1 MVPRFFISSQRQ
13 PWYRV
18 RSGDRLYGTK
28 LLPMSPKSIPGCLS
42 PERHQAVIAKFV
54 SVIVSEA
61 DDDACVPDVEV
72 YVEAA

>member
-1 MVPRFFISSQRQ
+1 M
-13 PWYRV
+13 
-18 RSGDRLYGTK
+18 YGTK
-28 LLPMSPKSIPGCLS
+28 LLPMSPKSIPGCLF